1 LLGLYECFQIFGGEI
16 GKGSLPLP
24 LKKDEK
30 SMNGGKNGSGGASA
44 YITPMEACR

>member
-1 LLGLYECFQIFGGEI
+1 LLGLYECFRIFGGEI

-30 SMNGGKNGSGGASA
+30 SMKGGKNGSEGGSA
-44 YITPMEACR
+44 CLMPVEACR